1 MGLFHFLTSRDAV
14 NLLKFLYQKE
24 VIEKASYTYKLSI
37 ARKETGRA
45 FGSDVINIL
54 RKDELVTTDDV
65 EGETILSITA
75 KGKEI
80 IEVFDQLVEVY
91 RGDIPQIHQAGVRV
105 RYELTKNEKRVLLL
119 ATKIAKENNL
129 VYIPLRTLTQEM
141 FPQATPSKKLSLVSR
156 YVNKLEELNLV
167 HRKRE
172 EKKSF
177 VAVTDQG
184 YKTIEQQYM
193 KGIIV

>member
-1 MGLFHFLTSRDAV
+1 MGLHHFLTSRDAV

-24 VIEKASYTYKLSI
+24 VIEKASYSYKLSD
-37 ARKETGRA
+37 ARKETDLTL
-45 FGSDVINIL
+45 GSDVISVL
-54 RKDELVTTDDV
+54 QDDELVTTDDV
-65 EGETILSITA
+65 EGETFLSITA

-91 RGDIPQIHQAGVRV
+91 RGDLPQMRQAGVRV

-129 VYIPLRTLTQEM
+129 VYTPLRTLTQEM
-141 FPQATPSKKLSLVSR
+141 FPQASPSKKLSLVSR
-156 YVNKLEELNLV
+156 YVTKLEELNLV

-177 VAVTDQG
+177 IAVTDQG
-184 YKTIEQQYM
+184 YKAIERQYM
-193 KGIIV
+193 KGIAV